1 MKIEIVDKKIFKS
14 GNVTICKLY
23 CGVKVPESDVYNFM
37 GPRLV
42 HKLGEYFTQPAFKH
56 KLGYGYHTFEV
67 EAKTVCG
74 ERDTYDEIVGKRI
87 AEAKAYRKV
96 YKIGRKISELV
107 IDYLNQELAN
117 WDYAYNKYDDLIFD
131 ESDNLESLSN
141 N

>member
-1 MKIEIVDKKIFKS
+1 MKIEILNKRIFKS

-23 CGVKVPESDVYNFM
+23 CSVKVPESSIYDSMNNTLTR
-37 GPRLV
+37 RLNR
-42 HKLGEYFTQPAFKH
+42 YFTQPSFKH
-56 KLGYGYHTFEV
+56 NIGYGYHTFEV
-67 EAKTVCG
+67 EAKTTCG
-74 ERDTYDEIVGKRI
+74 GQDTYDELVGKRI